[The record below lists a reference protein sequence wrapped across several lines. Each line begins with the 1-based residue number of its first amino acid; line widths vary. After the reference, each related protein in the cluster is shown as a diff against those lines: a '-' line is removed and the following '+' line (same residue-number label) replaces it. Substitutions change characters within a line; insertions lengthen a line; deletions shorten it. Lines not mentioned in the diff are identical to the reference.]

1 MSSKIEKKDL
11 KRIFRR
17 YLAINCMNDY
27 PGQMHN
33 GYTFTMMPALDKIY
47 DDREERIKAKKRHM
61 EYFNITPNIAGFALG
76 ISTAMEEENAQ
87 NPDFDDTT
95 INKVKTALMGSL
107 SAIGDTLFPAT
118 LRILATSLVITM
130 AAAGNVFAPLLFL
143 LVYNVPNYLARW
155 YSLKYGYNMG
165 MEFMVKS
172 QKSGIM
178 DKVSWACTVVG
189 LMAIGAM
196 IFSYSQHQYTHYDWR
211 YREWRHRAAEYSGQ
225 CDAGYAED
233 RTCGNRVLAVEKGC
247 QSRAA
252 LDRDHGSRGYP
263 VCAWHHC
270 LRRHKMGKELLVI
283 GAGNIG
289 RGVIGG
295 LFYESGYHLYIYD
308 IMADRMKK
316 LKDQGTYLIE
326 RVGANESRR
335 IVVDDFDVL
344 DCSGTSDLIEH
355 LKKIDLAACCVYEGA
370 FRSICESLKDAIVFR
385 SRHNASPLNVLL
397 CVNSLGAPE
406 YFEEK
411 LAEMLEN
418 DETALSYLKERTG
431 ISQVLVGMAA
441 MPSSDELLKK
451 DEFAVTTKMN
461 GHIGIDE
468 DSFIG
473 QLPQVKQTGG
483 VKKGRA
489 QIFRKVYTGNMKH
502 CMLAFLG
509 KAKGYTFI
517 QDTYDDQW
525 IEDCAFGAFYEAD
538 AAVQAEYQFDES
550 DHQKWTDFIVNDPK
564 NRNLRDEISRVAA
577 NVKLK
582 LSRENRFVG
591 PALLCI
597 RHHMIPFYLARGI
610 AYGFLYRDE
619 SDAGS
624 VEITDYVRENG
635 IEKALETYCGL
646 TDEDWILK
654 ELVAAQYEEASKL
667 HWYEKTGD

>member
-1 MSSKIEKKDL
+1 
-11 KRIFRR
+11 
-17 YLAINCMNDY
+17 
-27 PGQMHN
+27 
-33 GYTFTMMPALDKIY
+33 
-47 DDREERIKAKKRHM
+47 
-61 EYFNITPNIAGFALG
+61 
-76 ISTAMEEENAQ
+76 
-87 NPDFDDTT
+87 
-95 INKVKTALMGSL
+95 
-107 SAIGDTLFPAT
+107 
-118 LRILATSLVITM
+118 
-130 AAAGNVFAPLLFL
+130 
-143 LVYNVPNYLARW
+143 
-155 YSLKYGYNMG
+155 
-165 MEFMVKS
+165 
-172 QKSGIM
+172 
-178 DKVSWACTVVG
+178 
-189 LMAIGAM
+189 
-196 IFSYSQHQYTHYDWR
+196 
-211 YREWRHRAAEYSGQ
+211 
-225 CDAGYAED
+225 
-233 RTCGNRVLAVEKGC
+233 
-247 QSRAA
+247 
-252 LDRDHGSRGYP
+252 
-263 VCAWHHC
+263 
-270 LRRHKMGKELLVI
+270 MGKELLVI

-406 YFEEK
+406 YFEEQ

-418 DETALSYLKERTG
+418 DEKALSYLKERTG

-517 QDTYDDQW
+517 QDTYDDPW

-667 HWYEKTGD
+667 HWYEKDRRLRS